1 MKKSSKFWSTVMI
14 DGMFMN
20 SNSST
25 ESSLEEDKYR
35 LSTANLIFLDDE
47 EQIINKCSSSR
58 NSLTNNKDLIRSNRE
73 STWMNNGI
81 EHWRTNLRMEKI
93 G

>member
-1 MKKSSKFWSTVMI
+1 MI

-35 LSTANLIFLDDE
+35 LSTANSIFLDDE
-47 EQIINKCSSSR
+47 EQILNKCSSSR
-58 NSLTNNKDLIRSNRE
+58 NSLINNKDLIRSNRE

>member
-1 MKKSSKFWSTVMI
+1 MI